1 MNTTPYADPPH
12 VLRDA
17 AALEVLPDW
26 YLALMLARLL
36 NRKTPARSTE
46 ISRPAA
52 NLYGQGLKATAGGYG
67 CGGGDGVVSRDADRM
82 EVPPTTQ

>member
-46 ISRPAA
+46 TGRHGP
-52 NLYGQGLKATAGGYG
+52 NLNRQGLKATT
-67 CGGGDGVVSRDADRM
+67 GGGGRGFG
-82 EVPPTTQ
+82 

>member
-1 MNTTPYADPPH
+1 MPYSDPPE

-17 AALEVLPDW
+17 ATLEALPDW

-52 NLYGQGLKATAGGYG
+52 NLNRQGLKATPG
-67 CGGGDGVVSRDADRM
+67 CHRRGGGDGRHQHGW
-82 EVPPTTQ
+82 PP

>member
-1 MNTTPYADPPH
+1 MNTTPYTDPPE

-17 AALEVLPDW
+17 QVLEALPDW

-46 ISRPAA
+46 ISRRTA
-52 NLYGQGLKATAGGYG
+52 NINGQGCEATANRDGGESVHAG
-67 CGGGDGVVSRDADRM
+67 TLAERIRRL
-82 EVPPTTQ
+82 

>member
-1 MNTTPYADPPH
+1 MRIAELLAPTPYADPPH

-26 YLALMLARLL
+26 YLARLL

-46 ISRPAA
+46 ISRRSA
-52 NLYGQGLKATAGGYG
+52 NLNGQGLKATAGGYG
-67 CGGGDGVVSRDADRM
+67 RGGGDGRH
-82 EVPPTTQ
+82 QHG

>member
-1 MNTTPYADPPH
+1 MNTTPYSDPPE

-17 AALEVLPDW
+17 ATLEALPDW

-46 ISRPAA
+46 ISRLAA
-52 NLYGQGLKATAGGYG
+52 NLNRQGLKATAGGCG
-67 CGGGDGVVSRDADRM
+67 CG
-82 EVPPTTQ
+82 

>member
-1 MNTTPYADPPH
+1 MNTTPYTDPPE

-17 AALEVLPDW
+17 AVLEALPDW

-52 NLYGQGLKATAGGYG
+52 NLNGQGCKAAANRDGGE
-67 CGGGDGVVSRDADRM
+67 SAHA
-82 EVPPTTQ
+82 